1 MRISGAQKRPE
12 RRVLA
17 FSGLKRSRKKND
29 HDGTHVSGIRPRSLC
44 IITIIPIRCKESP
57 LRPGPE
63 VQRTLGP
70 GPIPSGLGLSGV
82 SGNPPCR
89 HTEIVLLVRFGVRI
103 LAKSTVE
110 VLLRPLFGQFL

>member
-1 MRISGAQKRPE
+1 M
-12 RRVLA
+12 LA

-82 SGNPPCR
+82 SGNTPCR
-89 HTEIVLLVRFGVRI
+89 QSGE
-103 LAKSTVE
+103 
-110 VLLRPLFGQFL
+110 